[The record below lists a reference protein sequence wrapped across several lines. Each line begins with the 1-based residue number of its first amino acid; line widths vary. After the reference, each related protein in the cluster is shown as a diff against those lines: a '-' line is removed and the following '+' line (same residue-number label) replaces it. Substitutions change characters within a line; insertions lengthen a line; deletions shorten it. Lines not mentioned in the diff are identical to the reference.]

1 MKKREH
7 KILDHTI
14 ISYFLLVIFVQLIDE
29 GLGIRI
35 DRLIGNYIPG
45 YTFETMGVGI
55 GDWITIVAGAFGA
68 FWGLRLIN
76 AKYYDEIMDVWN
88 RKWNKE
94 PDTETVSAEA

>member
-45 YTFETMGVGI
+45 YTFETMGVG
-55 GDWITIVAGAFGA
+55 GNSRCSHGHR
-68 FWGLRLIN
+68 RLDHDRRRGFRRILGTSSD
-76 AKYYDEIMDVWN
+76 K
-88 RKWNKE
+88 RKIL
-94 PDTETVSAEA
+94 